1 MAMNHHGGSESSD
14 GQLDFLCV
22 MMDRN
27 AHVVVSS
34 HAFNACSEKIISEA
48 SQRCRFITSGVGASR
63 WEDSISSL
71 LLNVCKYFTH
81 STVMLIRVQP
91 RMLDCL

>member
-1 MAMNHHGGSESSD
+1 MAMNHDGGSDSSD

-27 AHVVVSS
+27 AHVVMSS

-48 SQRCRFITSGVGASR
+48 SQR
-63 WEDSISSL
+63 
-71 LLNVCKYFTH
+71 
-81 STVMLIRVQP
+81 
-91 RMLDCL
+91 